1 MIRED
6 KYEYAQYL
14 DEQISNEL
22 RKLDKD
28 KVRLNSLLSN
38 YIEVIIDLSMDISK
52 TANLKLDNTD
62 NSVSK
67 KNFSN
72 NIQNSL

>member
-14 DEQISNEL
+14 DEQINEEL
-22 RKLDKD
+22 RKIDKD
-28 KVRLNSLLSN
+28 KVRLNALLSN

-52 TANLKLDNTD
+52 TPNLILDNTD

-67 KNFSN
+67 KNV
-72 NIQNSL
+72 

>member
-1 MIRED
+1 MLRED

-14 DEQISNEL
+14 DEQINKEL

-28 KVRLNSLLSN
+28 KERLNSLLSN
-38 YIEVIIDLSMDISK
+38 YIEVMIDLSMDNCN
-52 TANLKLDNTD
+52 TANLVLDNTD

-67 KNFSN
+67 RNV
-72 NIQNSL
+72 